1 MEFVRSM
8 LQSTK
13 LSKSFWGQAIATTY
27 YLQNRFY
34 TLTFGGKTPYK
45 YWKGRKPI
53 LHHLKCSD
61 ALLLPMHMSLI
72 IHEKNLS

>member
-1 MEFVRSM
+1 M

-53 LHHLKCSD
+53 LHHLKCSCIAFAHAYVLD
-61 ALLLPMHMSLI
+61 
-72 IHEKNLS
+72 NT